1 MLVAN
6 TALFQ
11 SHYTSSPLILGEWS
25 SGALSNGG
33 EEIVIRDPNGN
44 IIHQFRY
51 DDDAPWP
58 TAASGTGASLEVIDP
73 EGDYASPGNWRASA
87 LVGGSPGSDIP
98 FDADNDGLSN
108 LQEEAAGSDPLN
120 PDTDADGASD
130 GAEFIAGT
138 DPTDASS
145 LLIVTEITNE
155 SAQELI
161 SLTWISVPGKTYEVQ
176 ESDRFNTWLPLE
188 ELTAIESVTQTTVGK
203 SAEHKF
209 YRVVV
214 IP

>member
-1 MLVAN
+1 
-6 TALFQ
+6 
-11 SHYTSSPLILGEWS
+11 
-25 SGALSNGG
+25 LS
-33 EEIVIRDPNGN
+33 
-44 IIHQFRY
+44 
-51 DDDAPWP
+51 
-58 TAASGTGASLEVIDP
+58 
-73 EGDYASPGNWRASA
+73 

-161 SLTWISVPGKTYEVQ
+161 SLTWISLTWISVPGKTYEVQ
-176 ESDRFNTWLPLE
+176 ESDRFNTWVPLE
-188 ELTAIESVTQTTVGK
+188 ELTAIESVTQTTIGK